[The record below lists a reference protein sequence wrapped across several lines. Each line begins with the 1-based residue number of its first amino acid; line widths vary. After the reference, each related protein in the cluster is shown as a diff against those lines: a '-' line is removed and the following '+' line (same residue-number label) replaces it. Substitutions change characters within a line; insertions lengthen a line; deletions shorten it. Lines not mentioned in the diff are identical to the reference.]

1 MDWFSSLISSS
12 QIFPQEPVAEPSP
25 VQTIADLTVQGA
37 TVGVAVAD
45 ASWPVFTQISQVNE
59 PIVFSIWGQDFSFN
73 IPTLGVQ
80 VQAGP
85 ELQVITYAPGEVIPE
100 SLPVILSSG
109 EEAQI
114 YTDAVLLPPNVR
126 ASRVLDPNRIL
137 QPGEADRFTEA
148 MPWGGG
154 WPPAGLSTN
163 DMTEEE
169 LTRYNWL
176 LANDTGGN
184 SYAVAIPAGAVIN
197 SAAMGLPRAIPWVLG
212 GVAILGGISLL
223 NYLGKG
229 RKK

>member
-12 QIFPQEPVAEPSP
+12 QIFPQEPAPSP

-59 PIVFSIWGQDFSFN
+59 PIVLSIWGFDIPISLPDFSG
-73 IPTLGVQ
+73 IIVQ
-80 VQAGP
+80 SGP

-100 SLPVILSSG
+100 SLPVILATG

-137 QPGEADRFTEA
+137 QPGEIDRFTEA

-154 WPPAGLSTN
+154 WPPAGLSTSE
-163 DMTEEE
+163 MTEEE
-169 LTRYNWL
+169 LARYNWL
-176 LANDTGGN
+176 LANDAGGN